1 MTEKPETLRPS
12 PSASLELASR
22 NTSLAVQRTR
32 MGADRTLMAVIRTSL
47 SLISF
52 GFTIFKV
59 VQNLADAKLLKLN
72 SSVPHFG
79 IGLVLLGILMLATG
93 IVYHGQFMW
102 RLRLIRKGL
111 IEDGLIRG
119 ETPFPPSYTL
129 GTALILL
136 GIGVAAILSMFFRI
150 GPFG

>member
-1 MTEKPETLRPS
+1 
-12 PSASLELASR
+12 
-22 NTSLAVQRTR
+22 
-32 MGADRTLMAVIRTSL
+32 MAVIRTSL

-59 VQNLADAKLLKLN
+59 SQNLAEAKIIKIN
-72 SSVPHFG
+72 ASVPHFG
-79 IGLVLLGILMLATG
+79 VGLVLMGILMLATG

-102 RLRLIRKGL
+102 RLRVIRKSL
-111 IEDGLIRG
+111 IAEGLIRG
-119 ETPFPPSYTL
+119 ETPFPPSFTL

>member
-1 MTEKPETLRPS
+1 
-12 PSASLELASR
+12 
-22 NTSLAVQRTR
+22 

-59 VQNLADAKLLKLN
+59 VQNLSDAKLIKLN

-102 RLRLIRKGL
+102 RLRAIRKGL
-111 IEDGLIRG
+111 IAEGLIRG
-119 ETPFPPSYTL
+119 ETPFPPSFTL